1 MQKYCNLYL
10 ACKQQQ
16 LYGPVNYRDFRET
29 GPRFQFFPLLPCNS
43 LGRRGGEGE
52 GVIDLIDTVAMLNKS
67 VFKTVSMPGGNH
79 WVYWFLKR
87 APFSTNSGEV
97 LFVKRIA
104 LREGNLYVVYSNDL
118 VSWVGKVRVS
128 TLDRLEKDDFSVS
141 DTGDKEGKIPVR
153 PIGVKPPWGT
163 PM

>member
-16 LYGPVNYRDFRET
+16 LYGPVNYPDFWQT
-29 GPRFQFFPLLPCNS
+29 GRRFQFFPLLPCDS
-43 LGRRGGEGE
+43 LGQRGGGGGGAE
-52 GVIDLIDTVAMLNKS
+52 IDLIDTVAMLNKS
-67 VFKTVSMPGGNH
+67 VFKTVSYARGEPLS
-79 WVYWFLKR
+79 VLISQTQAFLDEFR
-87 APFSTNSGEV
+87 WS
-97 LFVKRIA
+97 LLVKI
-104 LREGNLYVVYSNDL
+104 VYSNDS

-141 DTGDKEGKIPVR
+141 DTGDLEGKIPVL